1 MPPHNEHNDHEPRC
15 VNADSQAWHITF
27 GTYATRLHE
36 DPRPTVDRRHN
47 HVGTPFPPPDPARQQ
62 KPSELPLRL
71 TREQREHIEKTIPHL
86 CDKGGWVLTTCAAQP
101 DHIHILLSAPH
112 QTHGKLIRKWLKRWL
127 SGSLT
132 QTFGPPPMRWWSAGG
147 SPKPSAM
154 RITSTTQRVTSITN
168 ADKIDRPRRHDAAR
182 NCCHDA
188 DRDCW

>member
-1 MPPHNEHNDHEPRC
+1 MHTIPSDIYLSPTCDTLVRMPPHNEHNDHEPRC

-147 SPKPSAM
+147 STKPVCNEDYFNNA
-154 RITSTTQRVTSITN
+154 TSYINNQRRQ
-168 ADKIDRPRRHDAAR
+168 D
-182 NCCHDA
+182 
-188 DRDCW
+188 